1 MPDFGMTKIGHS
13 NLYTRNAVCRFS
25 GLLNIIHFP
34 MTHSSIFRSALI
46 LLVSSICLS
55 SCGEDEDMM
64 TNDRCLLVP
73 DPGFCQAA
81 IPKYYY
87 DQQEKKC
94 KEFTWGGCGGVVPFE
109 TLEACKECE

>member
-1 MPDFGMTKIGHS
+1 MPSVALMAF
-13 NLYTRNAVCRFS
+13 
-25 GLLNIIHFP
+25 LNINHFL
-34 MTHSSIFRSALI
+34 MKHFRLFRSALI
-46 LLVSSICLS
+46 VLVSSICLS
-55 SCGEDEDMM
+55 SCGEDQNQII
-64 TNDRCLLVP
+64 NDRCRLIP
-73 DPGFCQAA
+73 DPGFCKAA